1 MGQKKLACYQ
11 ETGNRRH
18 DGDMF
23 VDLTIHDV
31 PACLLKEFGEKVV
44 APATQAE
51 STRQSRACSEK
62 PSSKNR
68 QTTKKTFWPRRKK
81 GMLFAVG

>member
-1 MGQKKLACYQ
+1 VGQKKLACYQ

-44 APATQAE
+44 APAY
-51 STRQSRACSEK
+51 
-62 PSSKNR
+62 PSGVNE
-68 QTTKKTFWPRRKK
+68 TIK
-81 GMLFAVG
+81 GML